1 MNPLDLHASH
11 HFNYPRRTPVMR
23 MRESITNSVRR
34 RVVAARADPGLE
46 TAKARAAGNTMQFTP
61 RMINVH

>member
-1 MNPLDLHASH
+1 MNPLKPPLS
-11 HFNYPRRTPVMR
+11 FRRTPVMR

-34 RVVAARADPGLE
+34 RVVAARVDPGLE

>member
-1 MNPLDLHASH
+1 
-11 HFNYPRRTPVMR
+11 MR

-34 RVVAARADPGLE
+34 RVVAARVDPGLE